1 MHGPIVKQF
10 MQISVLCAQFPEPVS
25 CLITILSTTLQEIK
39 SQVRIAILLLS
50 RAAQLEKLERLC

>member
-1 MHGPIVKQF
+1 

-39 SQVRIAILLLS
+39 SRVRIAILLLS
-50 RAAQLEKLERLC
+50 RAAQLEKLEGLC